1 MNKGSGT
8 CGIMT
13 KDVAF
18 IIVEFRKEKRK
29 RGLKITQIN
38 GRVWKKTT
46 AHTFKKLNEIQT
58 G

>member
-1 MNKGSGT
+1 M
-8 CGIMT
+8 M

-29 RGLKITQIN
+29 RRLKITQIN
-38 GRVWKKTT
+38 GRVWRKTT
-46 AHTFKKLNEIQT
+46 AYTFKKLNEIQT